1 MHLRNFILA
10 NLTVLV
16 RGVRLRRL
24 VDQSLGLI
32 IIILVNV
39 MRLRKLLLD
48 ENLRLVFINVV
59 VWICQQPVRLK
70 VGDVISY

>member
-1 MHLRNFILA
+1 
-10 NLTVLV
+10 
-16 RGVRLRRL
+16 
-24 VDQSLGLI
+24 
-32 IIILVNV
+32 